1 MTTHDYTPAVHLST
15 ADVDRVDAYARQI
28 FRRAR
33 NAGHDF
39 ADVSVV
45 VRQLHT
51 VLKHLKAETEDA
63 GSLLNSSDGSIYAR
77 QATPIV
83 QDCDFTLK
91 QLEVILDRHGASAS
105 GSDDDGGRHAAPLET
120 RELTKIGLIRTKLAN
135 QKLNLDMFLDTVQ
148 LHNPA
153 TSRPVVDTENANL
166 DSIKDK
172 VDAIAARIFQ
182 REGSNASGGAEDE
195 LWLQFRNELEK
206 AGFSREVLR
215 RNQVCCCSLLPKVA
229 ELQKY

>member
-1 MTTHDYTPAVHLST
+1 M
-15 ADVDRVDAYARQI
+15 
-28 FRRAR
+28 
-33 NAGHDF
+33 
-39 ADVSVV
+39 
-45 VRQLHT
+45 
-51 VLKHLKAETEDA
+51 
-63 GSLLNSSDGSIYAR
+63 
-77 QATPIV
+77 
-83 QDCDFTLK
+83 
-91 QLEVILDRHGASAS
+91 
-105 GSDDDGGRHAAPLET
+105 PLEA

-153 TSRPVVDTENANL
+153 ASHPVVDTDNANL

-172 VDAIAARIFQ
+172 VDTIAARIFQ

-215 RNQVCCCSLLPKVA
+215 RNQVWLLVA
-229 ELQKY
+229 YYSHIAANCKCTKQITGCASCLHSPTRRAAHDFGRRDAHGSWLPRRLQI